1 MLEIENLMKYFPV
14 RGGLFS
20 RAVGYV
26 HAVDGVSLSI
36 PKETT
41 LALVGESGCGKT
53 TLGRSVIR
61 LTEPDGGKITFDG
74 ELIYGDNKK
83 KKKKKKLREIRKRM
97 QIIFQDPYTSL
108 NPRMTVKDIIGEPL
122 YINGLAKRE
131 EIDERV
137 EEILRVVGLKP
148 EHMKRYPHEFS
159 GGQRQRICIARALSL
174 NPEFIV
180 LDEPT
185 SALDVSVQAQV
196 LNMLM
201 DLQKERHITY
211 LLITHDMGVVKYMA
225 DRVAVMYLG
234 EIVEIADKKV
244 LFSEPMHP
252 YTKALL
258 SAIPIPDPKSKR
270 KRIILPGDIPSPIN
284 PPSGCRFHTRCPYA
298 KDICSREKPVFK
310 GDGHRVACWLY

>member
-20 RAVGYV
+20 RPVGHV

-36 PKETT
+36 PEETT

-53 TLGRSVIR
+53 TLGRCVIR
-61 LTEPDGGKITFDG
+61 LTEPDDGKITFDG
-74 ELIYGDNKK
+74 ELIYENNKK
-83 KKKKKKLREIRKRM
+83 KIKKSRELRKRM

-122 YINGLAKRE
+122 YINGLARRR

-137 EEILRVVGLKP
+137 EEILRVVGLNP

-201 DLQKERHITY
+201 DLQKERHMTY
-211 LLITHDMGVVKYMA
+211 LLITHDMGVVKYVA

-234 EIVEIADKKV
+234 EIVEIADKKA

-270 KRIILPGDIPSPIN
+270 ERIILPGDIPSPIN

-298 KDICSREKPVFK
+298 KDICSREKPALK
-310 GDGHRVACWLY
+310 GNEHRVACWLY

>member
-1 MLEIENLMKYFPV
+1 VLEIEHLMKYFPV

-20 RAVGYV
+20 RPVGHV

-36 PKETT
+36 PEETT

-53 TLGRSVIR
+53 TLGRCIIR
-61 LTEPDGGKITFDG
+61 LTEPDGGKISFDG
-74 ELIYGDNKK
+74 ELIYGKK
-83 KKKKKKLREIRKRM
+83 KIKKSRELRKRM

-122 YINGLAKRE
+122 YINGLAQRR

-137 EEILRVVGLKP
+137 EEILRVVGLNP

-211 LLITHDMGVVKYMA
+211 LLITHDMGVVKYVA

-234 EIVEIADKKV
+234 EIVEIADKKA

-252 YTKALL
+252 YTRALL

-270 KRIILPGDIPSPIN
+270 ERIILPGDIPSPIN

-298 KDICSREKPVFK
+298 KDICSREKPAFK
-310 GDGHRVACWLY
+310 GDEHRVACWLY